1 MNRRLNR
8 VLDEIQKTEE
18 RIAEW
23 QSRLKDLNIQ
33 RKQMEDAEILKCIR
47 STKLEGRELME
58 FLARVQEGSAE
69 LLPDLM
75 EPDGKEPETENNNTE
90 APEDVVPESEDSGN
104 EKEG

>member
-23 QSRLKDLNIQ
+23 QSRLKDLNVQ

-47 STKLEGRELME
+47 SMKLEGRELME

-75 EPDGKEPETENNNTE
+75 EPDGKEPETKNNNTE
-90 APEDVVPESEDSGN
+90 APGNVVPESEDSGN